1 MRANQTMLNT
11 VKDYAAGKKSVRFWD
26 SGKER
31 FNNCMD
37 SLAIL
42 KKHIPG
48 MRQETQAI
56 QDRVNE
62 VRNVSPDHKDY
73 LDLSQ
78 YGAAR
83 AENARV
89 LLEQK
94 NGPKAVENQL

>member
-1 MRANQTMLNT
+1 ML
-11 VKDYAAGKKSVRFWD
+11 
-26 SGKER
+26 
-31 FNNCMD
+31 
-37 SLAIL
+37 
-42 KKHIPG
+42 
-48 MRQETQAI
+48 QETQAI

-62 VRNVSPDHKDY
+62 VLDVSPDHKDY
-73 LDLSQ
+73 PDLSQ